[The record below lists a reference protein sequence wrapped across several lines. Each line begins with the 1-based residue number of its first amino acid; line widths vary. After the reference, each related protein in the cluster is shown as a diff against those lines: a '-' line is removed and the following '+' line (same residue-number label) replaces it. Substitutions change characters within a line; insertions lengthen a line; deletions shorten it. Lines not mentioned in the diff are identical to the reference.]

1 MIRQLE
7 NRMDDARPPVR
18 SGRPLSLEEETE
30 FYRSAM
36 VPRFAWLVARFF
48 ALTFTRLKP
57 DLDHLPA
64 VRKAANDGLVVYVMR
79 NRSVLDYL
87 FFNWYC
93 LRHGLPLARFA
104 NGVNMLWWNPGEDL
118 LPGIWR
124 KVRDRLTNGPMP
136 DPVDSGFMARTLHA
150 GHPVLMFLRRPG
162 SWVFRRPQQSQRDM
176 VEELIRLQGELD
188 QRIYLVPQLV
198 MWERR
203 PEYTQKNLV
212 DLLFGERDNPG
223 RLRKMLHFLVYHR
236 GAFVRMGEPL
246 DLRDFL
252 EQVQKLPQRKVAK
265 KLRLILRGYLFREK
279 RLIKGPTVKPRAWL
293 LDRIHRGPQ
302 VQEAVRR
309 TAEAEGK
316 PIHAIE
322 RRAEKALDSIA
333 ADYRYDWIFG
343 AKVLFDF
350 VLNRIYAGV
359 EFREDD
365 AERIRRAGR
374 KGTIVFVPC
383 HRSHLDYILIS
394 WCVFYQHLL
403 PPHVAAGANLS
414 FFPLG
419 PILRRWGAFFLRRS
433 FSDDELYR
441 TLFSAYVRELVREG
455 YPQEFFIEGTRSRT
469 GALLPP
475 KVGML
480 SMYLDAAA
488 ENVAPDVQFVPISL
502 SYEKVV
508 EEGEYHKELTGGD
521 KRAEDIR
528 GLASAPRVLARRYGR
543 VYVRVGEALSAK
555 DALDN
560 VGQPLDEVPR
570 EERKEFLKTVGEQLL
585 WEIHRVTPVT
595 PSALAAAVL
604 LSHDRRGMLVGEFH
618 RRCRFLTGFLEERGA
633 VFSNSLLGEPRDALD
648 QALRTFAD
656 NKLVEVFEEPDAND
670 IIAIV
675 PERRMTMDYYKN
687 NIINHLAGASLMAVA
702 LGRGSRSVDEV
713 TERYAELRELLAIDL
728 RTDPQCT
735 VEEAAKRALDELVS
749 HDVVE
754 VDDDRV
760 DILTPRRAAF
770 FRATLLHVLE
780 SYLIALRGM
789 AVLRAE
795 PMSQRQLLDWL
806 QKEGRKLYMTE
817 DVTRYEAIS
826 KVALRNAL
834 NHCRTLGVLVSHGGG
849 SGTLGVEEEV
859 RVRQLKRL
867 DDLIGDR

>member
-1 MIRQLE
+1 
-7 NRMDDARPPVR
+7 MDESSPPIR
-18 SGRPLSLEEETE
+18 SGRSLTLEEETE

-36 VPRFAWLVARFF
+36 VPRFAWLVAKFF

-118 LPGIWR
+118 LSGIWR
-124 KVRDRLTNGPMP
+124 KVRDRFHNGPMP
-136 DPVDSGFMARTLHA
+136 DPVDAGFMARTVRA
-150 GHPVLMFLRRPG
+150 GYPVLVFLRRPG
-162 SWVFRRPQQSQRDM
+162 SWVFRRPQQSHRDL
-176 VEELIRLQGELD
+176 VEELIRLQGETE

-236 GAFVRMGEPL
+236 GAVVRMGEPL
-246 DLRDFL
+246 DLRAFL
-252 EQVQKLPQRKVAK
+252 EQMPKLPQRKVAK
-265 KLRLILRGYLFREK
+265 KLRLVLRGYLFREK

-293 LDRIHRGPQ
+293 LDRIHNGPQ
-302 VQEAVRR
+302 VQEVIRR
-309 TAEAEGK
+309 TSQAEGK

-322 RRAEKALDSIA
+322 RRAVKALDRIA

-414 FFPLG
+414 FWPLG

-433 FSDDELYR
+433 FRDDELYR

-480 SMYLDAAA
+480 SMYLDAA
-488 ENVAPDVQFVPISL
+488 EEKVAPDVLFVPISL

-508 EEGEYHKELTGGD
+508 EESEYHKELTGGD
-521 KRAEDIR
+521 KRSEDLR
-528 GLASAPRVLARRYGR
+528 GLAATPRVLTRRYGR

-555 DALDN
+555 EALDDL
-560 VGQPLDEVPR
+560 GKPMDEVTR
-570 EERKEFLKTVGEQLL
+570 DERKMFLKTVGEQLL

-595 PSALAAAVL
+595 PSALAATVL

-618 RRCRFLTGFLEERGA
+618 RRCRFLTGFLEDREA
-633 VFSNSLLGEPRDALD
+633 VFSNSLLGGPRDALD

-656 NKLVEVFEEPDAND
+656 NKIVEIFEEPDAND

-687 NIINHLAGASLMAVA
+687 NIINHLAGSSLMAVA
-702 LGRGSRSVDEV
+702 LGRQERTVDELS
-713 TERYAELRELLAIDL
+713 ERYNQLRALLAIDL
-728 RTDPQCT
+728 RTDPQCDG
-735 VEEAAKRALDELVS
+735 VEAARRALDELVR

-754 VDDDRV
+754 LDGDRV
-760 DILTPRRAAF
+760 RILTPRRAAF

-780 SYLIALRGM
+780 SYLIALRGL
-789 AVLRAE
+789 AVLKAE
-795 PMSQRQLLDWL
+795 PLSQKQLLDWL

-826 KVALRNAL
+826 KVCLRNAL
-834 NHCRTLGVLVSHGGG
+834 KHCRTLGVLQAPGGG
-849 SGTLGVEEEV
+849 SGVMAVDEPTRLE
-859 RVRQLKRL
+859 QLQRL
-867 DDLIGDR
+867 DDLIGER